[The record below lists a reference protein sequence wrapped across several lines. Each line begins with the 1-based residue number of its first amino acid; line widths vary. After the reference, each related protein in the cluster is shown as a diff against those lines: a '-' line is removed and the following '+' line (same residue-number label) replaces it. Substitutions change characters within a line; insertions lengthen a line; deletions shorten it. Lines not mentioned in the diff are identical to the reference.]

1 MYRPADPYHT
11 TVASPRRRRRSRA
24 RFIVAGIIL
33 LSTAFVAV
41 QLGARQPADPRAVT
55 VEHMRA
61 IEDALDRYA
70 VDNGGLLPADGEQ
83 IPAKNRQ
90 GLAALLKRPSQGTLP
105 PNWRGPYLADEAF
118 LLDGWGRP
126 FHYVSPGSGDPPNPY
141 ELWSWGSDNA
151 LGGSGLAADMRSW
164 EPATLAL

>member
-1 MYRPADPYHT
+1 MYRPSDPDEMT
-11 TVASPRRRRRSRA
+11 FAPPRRRRASRA
-24 RFIVAGIIL
+24 RYIVAGIVL
-33 LSTAFVAV
+33 LSAAFVGL

-55 VEHMRA
+55 VDHMRA

-83 IPAKNRQ
+83 IAAKNRQ
-90 GLAALLKRPSQGTLP
+90 GLAALLERPKQGTLP
-105 PNWRGPYLADEAF
+105 PNWRGPYLPDETF
-118 LLDGWGRP
+118 LLDGWGQP

>member
-1 MYRPADPYHT
+1 MYRPSDAEDAPHLE
-11 TVASPRRRRRSRA
+11 PRRPRAGKSRLVVA
-24 RFIVAGIIL
+24 AIIV
-33 LSTAFVAV
+33 LSVGWVFL
-41 QLGARQPADPRAVT
+41 QLGARQPPDPRAIT
-55 VEHMRA
+55 LERMRT
-61 IEDALDRYA
+61 IENALDQYA

-83 IPAKNRQ
+83 IAAKNRQ
-90 GLAALLKRPSQGTLP
+90 GLAALLRRPTQGTQP
-105 PNWRGPYLADEAF
+105 PNWCGPYLQDETV
-118 LLDGWGRP
+118 LLDGWGHA